1 MTLDAQFETIG
12 SAGSEAGTPRSDMI
26 YQAILD
32 GIYQGRLPPGS
43 VINEAALAQEFGA
56 SRGPVREAI
65 RRLQSIQLITREPY
79 IKSRV
84 VTLNAA
90 TARELFEL
98 RMALEGMTCNID
110 ARRMSD
116 AEIDTLIAELE
127 GSRQN
132 YSSSAPSGGNAFDFH
147 ERIVR
152 ACGNARIIN
161 LLCGDLYHLLRL
173 YRRYSGA
180 FFERKEEAYEEHW
193 QILRAIKARDPQLAE
208 SLMRSHVRRAAR
220 NLFDHLGGENLPDI

>member
-1 MTLDAQFETIG
+1 MSVQFE
-12 SAGSEAGTPRSDMI
+12 AAVSEAGTPRSDMV

-32 GIYQGRLPPGS
+32 AIYQGRLPPGS
-43 VINEAALAQEFGA
+43 VVNEATLAQEFGV

-65 RRLQSIQLITREPY
+65 RRLQGVQLITREPY

-84 VTLNAA
+84 VTLNAT

-98 RMALEGMTCNID
+98 RMALEGMACNID
-110 ARRMSD
+110 ARRMTD
-116 AEIDTLIAELE
+116 MEIDALISELE
-127 GSRQN
+127 RSRN
-132 YSSSAPSGGNAFDFH
+132 SYAANATAEKGVFDFH
-147 ERIVR
+147 ERIVL

-161 LLCGDLYHLLRL
+161 LLCGDLYHLLRI
-173 YRRYSGA
+173 YRRHSGA
-180 FFERKEEAYEEHW
+180 VVERKEEAYDEHW

-220 NLFDHLGGENLPDI
+220 NLFDHLDGENLPDI